1 MNKRIWIALA
11 LSLLLAGPGLSR
23 AASPKAKK
31 PDTRIGDEWVYTVTA
46 NGHYLGKR
54 QYTVLGEGSF
64 RGQPALK
71 IDSKLIE
78 VRSEKVKVFL
88 EDSEVFFT
96 PKGAWIGE
104 RRGPGR
110 MDYAEPP
117 LPVTLWPL
125 EVGKKWKATVSL
137 YFELFDLPHEYNRF
151 KVLSYGPLTVPAGT
165 FEAFHLERRSP
176 RTTMN
181 YWYAPAVKN
190 IIKYQGVDWRDDLN
204 YVVELESFD
213 LKK

>member
-1 MNKRIWIALA
+1 MVLA
-11 LSLLLAGPGLSR
+11 AGLLLALPGLSLG
-23 AASPKAKK
+23 ASPKAKQ
-31 PDTRIGDEWVYTVTA
+31 PATHVGDQWLYSVTA

-54 QYTVLGEGSF
+54 SYTVAGKAEF

-71 IDSKLIE
+71 IASELVE
-78 VRSEKVKVFL
+78 VRSEKVKEFI
-88 EDSEVFFT
+88 ENSDVFFS

-125 EVGKKWKATVSL
+125 EVGKKWTATVSL
-137 YFELFDLPHEYNRF
+137 YFELFDLPQEFNRF
-151 KVLSYGPLTVPAGT
+151 QVLSFGLLTVPAGT
-165 FEAFHLERRSP
+165 FEAFHVERRSS

-181 YWYAPAVKN
+181 YWYAPKVKN
-190 IIKYQGVDWRDDLN
+190 IIKYEGVDWRDDLN
-204 YVVELESFD
+204 YVVELVSYT
-213 LKK
+213 LNNK